1 MAGTDCGIDSAGESS
16 IWQGHSLIEG
26 QAAGKVLFSDVGLSF
41 WGGVDPLTGMVID
54 HHHPLFGQC
63 ISGTMLA
70 IPSGRGSC
78 TGSCVMLELILNKVA
93 PAALIFEQ
101 DETILPLGV
110 IIAQEIYG
118 QSLPV
123 LHLAKERFAALA
135 DAQQASLSD
144 GRLTTHQADQTTSE
158 TLIAT
163 VPPMAVNPIALSDHD
178 IAMLRGDHGE
188 GAKLAMGIVTRMAG
202 LMGAEQLI
210 DVTKAHIDGCIYIG
224 PGGLDFAQRLCAMGA
239 KVAVP
244 TTLNAISIDWRHW
257 RAQGIPSELGEPSE
271 RLAAAYT
278 GMGAAASFT
287 CAPYLLQNPPVYGEA
302 IVWAESNA
310 VVYANSVIGART
322 LKYPDYLDICVAI
335 TGRAPLTGCYRDEE
349 RKPELAIDVASL
361 KGIDES
367 FYPLLGHHIGMMAPT
382 AIPLI
387 TGLEHL
393 TPDKDDLKAFGAAF
407 ATTSAAPMF
416 HILGITPE
424 AGQYRDHGMQ
434 LPQLTV
440 SAEDLCRS
448 WHELNSAQ
456 SARIDLI
463 AIGNPHASCE
473 ELGTIA
479 QLSALHGGSCSIPV
493 VITCGR
499 GEYRKAHEA
508 GYIGTLERFGAQF
521 VNDTCWCMLTEPVI
535 PPTARVIMTNS
546 GKYAHYAPGLV
557 GRSMRFGSL
566 EDCIKAAS
574 GMQLEPSPP
583 RWLLS

>member
-1 MAGTDCGIDSAGESS
+1 MAGTDSGIDSTTGGPF
-16 IWQGHSLIEG
+16 WQGHSLIEG
-26 QAAGKVLFSDVGLSF
+26 QAAGKVLYSEVGLSF
-41 WGGVDPLTGMVID
+41 WGGVDPLTGIVID
-54 HHHPLFGQC
+54 HHHPLFGHS

-78 TGSCVMLELILNKVA
+78 TGSCVMLELILNGVA

-123 LHLAKERFAALA
+123 LRLDRQGFNSLA
-135 DAQQASLSD
+135 DVQQASLSG
-144 GRLTTHQADQTTSE
+144 GRLTTRRADQNGAD
-158 TLIAT
+158 TLLAT
-163 VPPMAVNPIALSDHD
+163 VPPMATSPLALSDHD
-178 IAMLRGDHGE
+178 LAMLRGDHGE

-202 LMGAEQLI
+202 LMGAERLI

-244 TTLNAISIDWRHW
+244 TTLNAISIDRRHW
-257 RAQGIPSELGEPSE
+257 REQGIPSELGEPSE

-278 GMGAAASFT
+278 GMGAMASFT

-335 TGRAPLTGCYRDEE
+335 TGRAPLTGCYRDDA
-349 RKPELAIDVASL
+349 RKPELVIDVQAL
-361 KGIDES
+361 AGVDES

-382 AIPLI
+382 AIPLV
-387 TGLEHL
+387 TGLGHL
-393 TPDKDDLKAFGAAF
+393 APDKDDLKAFGAAF

-416 HILGITPE
+416 HLLGITPE
-424 AGQYRDHGMQ
+424 AGQHRALAAH
-434 LPQLTV
+434 LPHLSV
-440 SAEDLCRS
+440 SAEDLRLS

-456 SARIDLI
+456 SSRIDMI
-463 AIGNPHASCE
+463 AIGNPHASSE

-479 QLSALHGGSCSIPV
+479 KLCLRHGGPCSIPV

-499 GEYRKAHEA
+499 GEYQKAHEA
-508 GYIGTLERFGAQF
+508 GYIAVLERFGVQF

-557 GRSMRFGSL
+557 GRTMRFGSL
-566 EDCIKAAS
+566 DDCIKAAC
-574 GMQLEPSPP
+574 GMVIETSPP
-583 RWLLS
+583 PWLVC